1 MLVTF
6 VLLLSANQTFILR
19 KTRGVQGRPS
29 ATVTGS
35 GLWNDRTDADSLWW
49 QFKLNQETC
58 VGTESYRD
66 THLFYPDLREIYLD
80 HGNLCRP
87 YG

>member
-35 GLWNDRTDADSLWW
+35 GLWIWW

-87 YG
+87 